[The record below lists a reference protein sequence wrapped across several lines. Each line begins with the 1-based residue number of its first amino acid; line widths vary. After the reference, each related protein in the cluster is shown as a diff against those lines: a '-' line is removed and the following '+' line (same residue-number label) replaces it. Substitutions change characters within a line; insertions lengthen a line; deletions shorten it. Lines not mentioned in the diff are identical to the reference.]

1 MSLFVVSVF
10 TEVLMGAKRMHLW
23 ILQIF
28 RIFLTYNYFLLPK
41 GASVIRMM
49 GNFLGSEGFTTGLES
64 YLNKFAFGNAD
75 SFDLFECLAEVS
87 YKGSRIKYPKP

>member
-1 MSLFVVSVF
+1 M
-10 TEVLMGAKRMHLW
+10 
-23 ILQIF
+23 
-28 RIFLTYNYFLLPK
+28 
-41 GASVIRMM
+41 IRMM

-64 YLNKFAFGNAD
+64 YLNKYAFGNAD